1 MKITVLVDNNTL
13 IDNYFEGEPA
23 LSFFIEEEG
32 KKVLFDTGY
41 SGLFL
46 KNAALMEI
54 DPAGLDYVVLSH
66 GHLDHTW
73 GLTELIKYY
82 TNREFQGNPVHNPAL
97 LCHPLALTPTIFE
110 NTAHIGNIISD
121 EVFKN
126 YFDLNLTAKPFWIT
140 ENLVFLGEI
149 PRELEFETTNG
160 IGEKQNPTGDNIPDE
175 MSDDSALVWCS
186 DEGIVIITGC
196 SHSGICNITEYA
208 KKVCKNDTIINIIG
222 GFHLLS
228 ASRQRLQKT
237 AEYLYQRNV
246 KDIHPCHCTDLEAKI
261 FLSGYCNVREVGVGS
276 TFYF

>member
-23 LSFFIEEEG
+23 LSFFIEEG
-32 KKVLFDTGY
+32 DKTVLFDTGY

-54 DPAGLDYVVLSH
+54 DPASPDYVVLSH

-73 GLTELIKYY
+73 GLAELVKYY
-82 TNREFQGNPVHNPAL
+82 TNREFQGKTVHNPAL

-110 NTAHIGNIISD
+110 NTTHIGNIIKD
-121 EVFKN
+121 EVLKK
-126 YFDLNLTAKPFWIT
+126 YFDLNLKTEPFWIT

-149 PRELEFETTNG
+149 PRQFEFETTEA
-160 IGEKQNPTGDNIPDE
+160 IGEKQNPNGDVIPDK
-175 MSDDSALVWCS
+175 MYDDSALAWCS

-196 SHSGICNITEYA
+196 SHSGICNIIEYA
-208 KKVCKNDTIINIIG
+208 KKVCKNDTIIDIIG

-228 ASRQRLQKT
+228 ASEKRLRKT
-237 AEYLYQRNV
+237 AEYLDQRNV
-246 KDIHPCHCTDLEAKI
+246 NDIHPCHCTDLEAKI
-261 FLSGYCNVREVGVGS
+261 FLSRYCNVREVGVGS
-276 TFYF
+276 TFKF

>member
-23 LSFFIEEEG
+23 LSFFIEDGG
-32 KKVLFDTGY
+32 KRVLFDTGY

-54 DPAGLDYVVLSH
+54 DPARLDYVVLSH

-73 GLTELIKYY
+73 GLTELVRYY
-82 TNREFQGNPVHNPAL
+82 TNRGFQEKKINKPAL
-97 LCHPLALTPTIFE
+97 LCHHLALTPTIFE
-110 NTAHIGNIISD
+110 NTTHIGNIISD
-121 EVFKN
+121 EVLKN
-126 YFDLNLTAKPFWIT
+126 YFELNLTTKTFWIT

-149 PRELEFETTNG
+149 PRQLEFETTEA
-160 IGEKQNPTGDNIPDE
+160 IGEKQNPNADTIPDE

-208 KKVCKNDTIINIIG
+208 KKVCKSDTIIDIIG

-228 ASRQRLQKT
+228 ASRERLRDT

-246 KDIHPCHCTDLEAKI
+246 KNIHPCHCTDLEAKI
-261 FLSGYCNVREVGVGS
+261 FLSRYCNVKEIGVGS
-276 TFYF
+276 TFKF

>member
-1 MKITVLVDNNTL
+1 VLVDNNTL

-23 LSFFIEEEG
+23 LSFLIEEGG
-32 KKVLFDTGY
+32 KTVLFDAGY

-54 DPAGLDYVVLSH
+54 DPARLDYVVLSH

-82 TNREFQGNPVHNPAL
+82 TTRRFQGKPVHNPTL

-110 NTAHIGNIISD
+110 NTTHIGNIIND
-121 EVFKN
+121 EVLKK
-126 YFDLNLTAKPFWIT
+126 YFDLNLTTKPFWIT

-149 PRELEFETTNG
+149 PRQLEFETREA
-160 IGEKQNPTGDNIPDE
+160 IGEKQNPGETIPDE
-175 MSDDSALVWCS
+175 MYDDSALVWCS

-208 KKVCKNDTIINIIG
+208 KRVCKNDTVIDIIG
-222 GFHLLS
+222 GFHLVS
-228 ASRQRLQKT
+228 TSKQRLQKT
-237 AEYLYQRNV
+237 AEYLDQKNV

-261 FLSGYCNVREVGVGS
+261 FLSGYCNVREIGVGS
-276 TFYF
+276 TLKF

>member
-23 LSFFIEEEG
+23 LSFFIEEGE
-32 KKVLFDTGY
+32 KRVLFDTGY

-46 KNAALMEI
+46 KNATLMGI

-73 GLTELIKYY
+73 GLTELVKYY
-82 TNREFQGNPVHNPAL
+82 TNRDFQGKKIHNPAL
-97 LCHPLALTPTIFE
+97 LCHSLALTPTIFE
-110 NTAHIGNIISD
+110 NTTHIGNIIND
-121 EVFKN
+121 EVLKK
-126 YFDLNLTAKPFWIT
+126 YFDLNLTTKPFWVT

-149 PRELEFETTNG
+149 PRQLEFETTEA
-160 IGEKQNPTGDNIPDE
+160 IGEKQNPKGDTTPDE
-175 MSDDSALVWCS
+175 IYDDSALAWCS
-186 DEGIVIITGC
+186 EKGIVIITGC

-208 KKVCKNDTIINIIG
+208 KQVCKNDTIIDIIG

-228 ASRQRLQKT
+228 ASRQQLRNT

-276 TFYF
+276 TFKF